1 MGEQAG
7 NPNGLSSRFE
17 RAMFVQAIGVL
28 GGVAVAVMP
37 LFLQIVPVRDDVR
50 DGSNVHAARRKQ
62 RPYENAFS

>member
-1 MGEQAG
+1 MQ
-7 NPNGLSSRFE
+7 SRQTE
-17 RAMFVQAIGVL
+17 DR
-28 GGVAVAVMP
+28 MP